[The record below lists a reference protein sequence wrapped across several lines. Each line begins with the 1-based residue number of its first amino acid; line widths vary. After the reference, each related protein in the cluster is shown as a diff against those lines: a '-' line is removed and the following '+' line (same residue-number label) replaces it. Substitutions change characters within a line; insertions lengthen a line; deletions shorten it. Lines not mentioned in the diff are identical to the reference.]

1 MMPFTDISG
10 MNVLLLIAAGL
21 FAFGIA
27 ASLYRLVIGPSL
39 PDRVVAL
46 DLIGFLVVGLI
57 GLIALMTDAH
67 ALLSV
72 ALVAAL
78 ILFLGTAAFAI
89 YLERRGE
96 P

>member
-1 MMPFTDISG
+1 MIPLTTDAPHWL
-10 MNVLLLIAAGL
+10 VLLGGALFGL
-21 FAFGIA
+21 AII
-27 ASLYRLVIGPSL
+27 ASLWRLIIGPTL
-39 PDRVVAL
+39 PDRVIAL

-57 GLIALMTDAH
+57 CIVAIATNQP
-67 ALLSV
+67 ALLGV

-89 YLERRGE
+89 YLERRGT